1 MVQLSVVTGFAFT
14 VLLFLLGEVLP
25 RIFRSDAVVLAQCR
39 ALWPVCALLQP
50 INGAVFALDGILIGA
65 SDGPFIAASMI
76 LAFACCATALLV
88 VLVQDRGI
96 VGVWVALGLLV
107 VVRLVTM
114 AARFRR
120 RRWLVTGFA

>member
-1 MVQLSVVTGFAFT
+1 
-14 VLLFLLGEVLP
+14 
-25 RIFRSDAVVLAQCR
+25 
-39 ALWPVCALLQP
+39 
-50 INGAVFALDGILIGA
+50 
-65 SDGPFIAASMI
+65 
-76 LAFACCATALLV
+76 